1 MLPPDDDPTDPRAR
15 TVSIG
20 LNDTVVPARIAKFWQ
35 KPKYNFPF
43 CVGLD
48 VGLLVFPAL
57 ICFVGEGLGLLRFV
71 GDEVGGQVCTPLE
84 GDLDLYEGDFDVTY
98 LVVGDALFDVV
109 EGDFD
114 TSEGGN
120 VLPLL
125 VVGALDLRRR
135 LVVGDKVGL
144 FLMPTP
150 PPPPV

>member
-35 KPKYNFPF
+35 KPKYNLPF

-48 VGLLVFPAL
+48 VGLFVFPAL

-84 GDLDLYEGDFDVTY
+84 GDLDLYEGDFDLTY
-98 LVVGDALFDVV
+98 LVVGDALFD
-109 EGDFD
+109 
-114 TSEGGN
+114 TSEGGS

-125 VVGALDLRRR
+125 VVGALVVVGALDLRRR
-135 LVVGDKVGL
+135 LVVGDEVGL